1 VGDATYAESAVLG
14 YETFLVD
21 RDAHPDLEP
30 LRTDFYLFDDERV
43 VLLHYDD
50 EGHVLRAERADE
62 QRRRERDVALAHAV
76 PLDEYITRHQDRLTV

>member
-1 VGDATYAESAVLG
+1 MLG

-50 EGHVLRAERADE
+50 EGHVLRAERADDQLE